1 MAASAQHRCVFVG
14 NIPYDATEEQLI
26 EICREVGPVVSFR
39 LVVDRETGKPK
50 GYGFCEYKDE
60 ETALSARRNL
70 QGYEINGRQ
79 LRVDFAEN
87 DKNTDRNK
95 EQGRQASNTDPRRH
109 GGPPANI
116 ADATQHQPIG
126 LHIAMTAATVMTG
139 ALGATQTAVQPNHA
153 AFQGQSALTS
163 DPLTLHLA
171 KMSRSQL
178 NEVMTELKV
187 MATQNR
193 EAARQLLLERPQL
206 PKALFQVPSAYANT
220 LTSLVLFPLFLCK
233 NWAILK
239 FKLTNVVPM
248 LSQAQI
254 MLGMVTPEVL
264 QMPNIRAPSSQL
276 ALPPLQ
282 DTQQGKHALQ
292 TLAGSALPSQGTY
305 PSLVTQVPGGRSSVV
320 PLNPSVQ
327 DQVSTS
333 PMHPPN
339 KTHVLPQA
347 LLPGKSVVPIP
358 LPAQPITRPPNQA
371 TVDSSLLTQQ
381 IQQSIVQNPGQSG
394 GGNYGYKSQISLR
407 PFVSE
412 TSTKPEPLMSS
423 GISDPGSMD
432 ARPAIQVPDEA
443 TRYNRNMA
451 YRQANTFQDPSE
463 PSHRPTK
470 LLKLD
475 EGRNTSSSIGDRNM
489 ANNTGFGPSQTVP
502 VISVPTKPLPKPE
515 EKQAPQLAPD
525 VESALLQQV
534 LSLTPEQ
541 LSSLPPEQQQQV
553 IQLQQALRRD
563 QMQPS

>member
-206 PKALFQVPSAYANT
+206 PKALF
-220 LTSLVLFPLFLCK
+220 
-233 NWAILK
+233 
-239 FKLTNVVPM
+239 
-248 LSQAQI
+248 QAQI